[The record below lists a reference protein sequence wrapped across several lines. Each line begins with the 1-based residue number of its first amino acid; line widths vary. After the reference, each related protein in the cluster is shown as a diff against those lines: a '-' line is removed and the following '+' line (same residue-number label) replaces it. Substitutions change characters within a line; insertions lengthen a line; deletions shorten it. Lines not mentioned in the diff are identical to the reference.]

1 MSTLGPRLLESVE
14 ALESV
19 ASGGLFGTNLS
30 KYYASSNVLICMDSC
45 GYGREGA

>member
-1 MSTLGPRLLESVE
+1 VSTLGPRLLESVE

-19 ASGGLFGTNLS
+19 ASSGLFGTKLS
-30 KYYASSNVLICMDSC
+30 KCYASGNVLICKCSC